1 MPSGPYESMWL
12 FVSSDLPTLTRQERK
27 KSARFRK
34 NLLDMGFSM
43 FQLSVYSRYYNSKD
57 IAASD
62 SMKIRCLVPENGH
75 VSVFYITDKQF
86 SMIDDYY
93 GGLRN
98 QLEIPEAAIFI
109 E

>member
-12 FVSSDLPTLTRQERK
+12 FVSFDLPTLTRQERK
-27 KSARFRK
+27 RSARFRK
-34 NLLDMGFSM
+34 DLIDMGFSM
-43 FQLSVYSRYYNSKD
+43 FQFSVYSRYYYSKD
-57 IAASD
+57 IATAD
-62 SMKIRCLVPENGH
+62 SLKIRYLVPENGH

-93 GGLRN
+93 GGLKN
-98 QLEIPEAAIFI
+98 QLERPEAAIFI